1 MRDGEDVT
9 LVLCDLDEPHDR
21 DACDGCLIERQP
33 CQHTAVTHSAAGRNA
48 A

>member
-1 MRDGEDVT
+1 MDDEDVT

-21 DACDGCLIERQP
+21 DACEGCTIEREP
-33 CQHTAVTHSAAGRNA
+33 CQHAEVTHRRAGRNA